1 MNQQR
6 EVKADA
12 CIAIEKDRIAA
23 VGGNEI
29 LTEYSA
35 SRVIDAGGKVVL
47 PGFISTHSHLF
58 QTMLKGLG
66 RDKDLMG
73 WLDIPF
79 ASPPATLPVKLFIM
93 QRFAAALKPS
103 VPAPPPFWTTCIT
116 MQSPEWM
123 KK

>member
-1 MNQQR
+1 MKKADIIIKNAYLLSMNSQR

-73 WLDIPF
+73 WLDNSIRIAARHF
-79 ASPPATLPVKLFIM
+79 TRETVYY
-93 QRFAAALKPS
+93 AALCG
-103 VPAPPPFWTTCIT
+103 CIEAIRSLI
-116 MQSPEWM
+116 M
-123 KK
+123 